1 MCTHACK
8 DGARTLTL
16 EELLR
21 QTLRR
26 TQGSEAEA
34 TECKGMAEQRRQ
46 AQRSQESLLN
56 EGPIGDKSGHKPFV
70 GSGVNIQGGACCI
83 NRAFEQ
89 DGAAIVE
96 GMREGKR
103 RLNPFQTVLCQG
115 QRAKERR
122 VQAERMDR
130 GAHIVH
136 ETRQC
141 QFKRAAAATDGIFR
155 LRSEEHTS

>member
-70 GSGVNIQGGACCI
+70 DIGVNIQSGACCV
-83 NRAFEQ
+83 NRTFEQ
-89 DGAAIVE
+89 DGAA
-96 GMREGKR
+96 M
-103 RLNPFQTVLCQG
+103 
-115 QRAKERR
+115 
-122 VQAERMDR
+122 AERMDR

-155 LRSEEHTS
+155 LENQY